1 MHPLSPDNVM
11 TSAVEE
17 QRIDHPS
24 GCAENTALKYNISQP
39 IIDTA
44 TATATAIKH
53 SNKLDG
59 RDSGS

>member
-1 MHPLSPDNVM
+1 M

-44 TATATAIKH
+44 TATPTAIKH

-59 RDSGS
+59 RDSGL